1 MDINHCG
8 YIVKVKDLR
17 PHSNAD
23 RLQIATFFGNDT
35 CVSLDVKVGDIGI
48 YFPTGLQL
56 DADFCDVNHLCRK
69 NQKGEK
75 DTGYLDGDKRN
86 VGTIRLRG
94 EPSDG
99 TYLPLSCLSSFGD
112 ISTLKVGDIVSEF
125 NGHPICQKYIPR
137 TNKQNKTNSPGVS
150 KTRKHKDPIAP
161 LFSEHADTAQLA
173 YNLNAFKPG
182 DLIEITRKLDGTSH
196 RIGYFPVLKG
206 YRRSLLDRLLKRPGK
221 PIYEYDYINGTR
233 RTLITDWDGGF
244 YGSNEFR
251 RNAFEAIKGKLHKN
265 EEIFLEICG
274 YTDDGVPIMG
284 TVSNKK
290 TGDKEFIK
298 QYGDTTTFSYGCSP
312 TGYITYGDGS
322 HKAVPKNDFWV
333 YRMTY
338 TDESG
343 YTIEYPPSYVRY
355 RCEQMGVKFVPV
367 EWRGYIPEHPADDE
381 DDTIS
386 AGEWVLHKAEQ
397 YYDGPEP
404 IDPTHIREGV
414 VVRLVDKPSF
424 TAYKHKNF
432 HYKLLKNIAVLDVNP
447 LDETIAEEL

>member
-69 NQKGEK
+69 NQKGEN
-75 DTGYLDGDKRN
+75 DTGYLDADKRN

-112 ISTLKVGDIVSEF
+112 VNTLKVGDLVSEF

-137 TNKQNKTNSPGVS
+137 TNKQNKTNGSNVS

-161 LFSEHADTAQLA
+161 LFSQHIDTQQLQ

-182 DLIEITRKLDGTSH
+182 DLIEITRKLHGTSA
-196 RIGYFPVLKG
+196 RVGYLPVLKG
-206 YRRSLLDRLLKRPGK
+206 YKRTLWDKITHKWGK
-221 PIYEYDYINGTR
+221 PIYEYDYVDGTR
-233 RTLITDWDGGF
+233 RTLISNYDGGF

-251 RNAFEAIKGKLHKN
+251 KVAHDAVVGKLHRGETCYGELVGFVN
-265 EEIFLEICG
+265 AS
-274 YTDDGVPIMG
+274 TPIMG

-298 QYGDTTTFSYGCSP
+298 QYGETTTFSYGCDP
-312 TGYITYGDGS
+312 
-322 HKAVPKNDFWV
+322 AEKNGPMTDFYV
-333 YRMTY
+333 YRMTL
-338 TDESG
+338 TTEEG
-343 YTIEYPPSYVRY
+343 YTVEYSPEYTRY

-404 IDPTHIREGV
+404 IDVRHVREGV

-424 TAYKHKNF
+424 TAYKIKNMSF
-432 HYKLLKNIAVLDVNP
+432 KYLENIAVLDVNP